1 MHFIEPVTFD
11 FFWFSTSGRSA
22 PEAERSELGPT
33 RRSLLLRTVHSV
45 RASFAQFMSEAH
57 LSVADGPPEGP
68 GWSAHR

>member
-11 FFWFSTSGRSA
+11 FFLFSTSGRSA

-45 RASFAQFMSEAH
+45 AQFMSEAH